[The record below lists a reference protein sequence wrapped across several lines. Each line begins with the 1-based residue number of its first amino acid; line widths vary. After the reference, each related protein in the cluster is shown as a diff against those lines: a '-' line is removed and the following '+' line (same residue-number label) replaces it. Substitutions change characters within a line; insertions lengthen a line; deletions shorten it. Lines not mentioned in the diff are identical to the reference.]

1 MEKLKQI
8 DQKIDKLKE
17 QKDHIEKQ
25 LFKNFYRQAKG
36 ILGKDFDPE
45 LALVILYESWN
56 NADQKQKESWHKDQE
71 KFLLFKN
78 PKKSSKNSQK
88 GSVDSQTLPKETQDE
103 TQSRSVEHHD

>member
-8 DQKIDKLKE
+8 DLKINKLKE
-17 QKDHIEKQ
+17 KKQHIEKQ
-25 LFKNFYRQAKG
+25 LFKNFYNQAKG

-71 KFLLFKN
+71 KFPLI
-78 PKKSSKNSQK
+78 PPQKKSSNNSQK
-88 GSVDSQTLPKETQDE
+88 GSVDSKSTTKETQNS
-103 TQSRSVEHHD
+103 T